1 MKKIRVIEAILIVT
15 FLITMM
21 VVYVNTTLKQK
32 DAYVEPYRAYEP
44 FGYET
49 SHDEYI
55 DNKPSGRYTK
65 SGVRILSKN
74 ER

>member
-1 MKKIRVIEAILIVT
+1 MSKRSIIEAVAIVVGVVTLLIIYINLVLT
-15 FLITMM
+15 RD
-21 VVYVNTTLKQK
+21 YVSGSNYK
-32 DAYVEPYRAYEP
+32 PYEP

-55 DNKPSGRYTK
+55 NNMPSGRYTK
-65 SGVRILSKN
+65 SGVRILPKN

>member
-1 MKKIRVIEAILIVT
+1 MKKKRVVEALLIVT
-15 FLITMM
+15 VLLTIM
-21 VVYVNTTLKQK
+21 VVYVNLVLKQK
-32 DAYVEPYRAYEP
+32 DVYLNSHRVYEP

-55 DNKPSGRYTK
+55 NNMPSGRYTK
-65 SGVRILSKN
+65 SGVRILTKN